1 MKMRNEQKRPAIILA
16 NVEVFDYL
24 KEKVG
29 ERKTRTEAYCDLLDK
44 SLAGFTAPFLR
55 KQDYDLRP
63 GQCHVTISDLAAEWR
78 WHRATVRSFLDA
90 MEALGQLKRIK
101 LPKSVVITMSV
112 ESGHTDKPHIVQE
125 TPELA
130 MQLNEVLSDWIIG
143 RATSAEVGTTCGQF
157 VSRAISE
164 TDIQDNLFRQ
174 GDSHI
179 GLDRASQNNDKQMVE
194 IRSKALGCIALAVMQ
209 KELRKSRFDAS
220 LDLMD
225 FFRLDLGE
233 DWEAF
238 IEASGDLARLILD
251 AEPGKGCEAM
261 DEDQKLLKTLVKP
274 FLSLAAKA
282 QEEQRNGGE

>member
-1 MKMRNEQKRPAIILA
+1 MRNEQKRPAIILA

-44 SLAGFTAPFLR
+44 SQSGFTSPFLR
-55 KQDYDLRP
+55 KQDYDLQP
-63 GQCHVTISDLAAEWR
+63 GQCHVTISDLATEWH

-90 MEALGQLKRIK
+90 MEALGQLQRIK

-125 TPELA
+125 TPGLVI
-130 MQLNEVLSDWIIG
+130 QLNEVLSDWIIG
-143 RATSAEVGTTCGQF
+143 RTTSAEVGTTCEQF
-157 VSRAISE
+157 VGRAILE
-164 TDIQDNLFRQ
+164 ADIQDNLFRQ

-179 GLDRASQNNDKQMVE
+179 GLDKTSKDDDKHMVE
-194 IRSKALGCIALAVMQ
+194 IRSKALGCIALAALQ

-225 FFRLDLGE
+225 FFRLDLGG

-238 IEASGDLARLILD
+238 IEASNDLARLILD
-251 AEPGKGCEAM
+251 TEPDKGCEAM
-261 DEDQKLLKTLVKP
+261 GEDQKLLKTLVEP